1 MINIDECLIV
11 HRAGAHLVV
20 AGREKLDHVVPV
32 LLIFSFVHVFQ
43 TDLLK
48 AVYNGLHVSESIR
61 SHMIMAEI
69 IDVERFG
76 VDLVHGA
83 CGVCHSCHFVGVIFL
98 PPVERS
104 RDIHGDEDLA
114 DKLSMVTS
122 RHAETLR
129 EVEIVRSED
138 EISVLIIAAVHTPPA
153 VQRVSRAAH
162 GIFKVHDTCAFKF
175 YHNVFSPWLKSG
187 EKAVRCFRA
196 PSTPPDAFSL

>member
-43 TDLLK
+43 ADLFE
-48 AVYNGLHVSESIR
+48 AVHNGLHISERIQ

-83 CGVCHSCHFVGVIFL
+83 CGVRHSRHFVGVIFL

-104 RDIHGDEDLA
+104 RNIHGYKDLA
-114 DKLSMVTS
+114 DKLSVVAS
-122 RHAETLR
+122 SHAETLR
-129 EVEIVRSED
+129 KIEIVRSKD
-138 EISVLIIAAVHTPPA
+138 KVSVLIIAAVHTSPA
-153 VQRVSRAAH
+153 VQRVSCAAH
-162 GIFKVHDTCAFKF
+162 GIFKVHDACAFKF

-187 EKAVRCFRA
+187 EKAVRCF
-196 PSTPPDAFSL
+196 

>member
-1 MINIDECLIV
+1 
-11 HRAGAHLVV
+11 
-20 AGREKLDHVVPV
+20 
-32 LLIFSFVHVFQ
+32 
-43 TDLLK
+43 
-48 AVYNGLHVSESIR
+48 
-61 SHMIMAEI
+61 MAEI

-98 PPVERS
+98 PPLERS

-138 EISVLIIAAVHTPPA
+138 EISVLIIAAVHTSPA
-153 VQRVSRAAH
+153 VQRVSRVSAEADDIVVFH
-162 GIFKVHDTCAFKF
+162 FVLRSTGTRRSPFFFFRIPIIMNFSVIASFQLVYTKKSRYNENASGGVDGARKHRTA
-175 YHNVFSPWLKSG
+175 FSPDFNQG
-187 EKAVRCFRA
+187 EN
-196 PSTPPDAFSL
+196 TL